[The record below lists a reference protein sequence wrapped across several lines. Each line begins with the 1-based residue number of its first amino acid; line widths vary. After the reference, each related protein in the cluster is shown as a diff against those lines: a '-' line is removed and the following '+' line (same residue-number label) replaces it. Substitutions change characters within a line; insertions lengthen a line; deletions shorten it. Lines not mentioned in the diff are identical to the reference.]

1 MEGSNRPGLVP
12 DTIGMVSTQIE
23 VDDLDVLS
31 ERGEIRLEVR
41 VVPDSG
47 AAVDQHDR
55 RPLPHLVAI
64 GHRALVHPRRTRVAF
79 PLTSMYIAFSPLK
92 TWQPPEHDVEHPRTA
107 GSIERSK
114 CHRRIVRIHWIDE
127 ECPVVEGQ
135 RFRFPVLALDEQAAL
150 SGRDF
155 DPAVR
160 PRIDASEARDV
171 ADRTS

>member
-64 GHRALVHPRRTRVAF
+64 GHERWSIHVEPESRSHSPRCTSRSHPSRRGS
-79 PLTSMYIAFSPLK
+79 PQSMM
-92 TWQPPEHDVEHPRTA
+92 
-107 GSIERSK
+107 
-114 CHRRIVRIHWIDE
+114 
-127 ECPVVEGQ
+127 
-135 RFRFPVLALDEQAAL
+135 
-150 SGRDF
+150 
-155 DPAVR
+155 
-160 PRIDASEARDV
+160 
-171 ADRTS
+171 